1 MLKSTVSRRDFSDI
15 SFAKNFPRILQE
27 ISLYFFLPNWRE
39 FSSSALRLPTF
50 SLLRTMNFGR
60 SVFPSSRECLQWKI
74 YLHKFVQL
82 LSILRKWTGTNE
94 EFEARWQFA
103 STWKFMW
110 KRSPVCACVS
120 YSVWRNKKKIGKY
133 DPRIEREVLRVFN
146 FRNEIL
152 QCR

>member
-103 STWKFMW
+103 STWKFM
-110 KRSPVCACVS
+110 C
-120 YSVWRNKKKIGKY
+120 
-133 DPRIEREVLRVFN
+133 EREA
-146 FRNEIL
+146 
-152 QCR
+152 QCVRAWATIYEETRRKLENTIQG